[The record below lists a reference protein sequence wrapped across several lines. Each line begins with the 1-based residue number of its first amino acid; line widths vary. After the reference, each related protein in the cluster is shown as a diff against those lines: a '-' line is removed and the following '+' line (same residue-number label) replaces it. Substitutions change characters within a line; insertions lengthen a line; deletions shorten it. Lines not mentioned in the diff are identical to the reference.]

1 MRVAT
6 TRKYELSGR
15 TVADVKVNEVAINA
29 PVAVERFAI
38 PAPFLTAAPK
48 AATGP
53 VPYQWVIRRQF
64 IGTYLDSDV
73 PSYDSRAST
82 GLRLVE
88 LAPGVQ
94 HVVGGTHNSLLVEM
108 RDYLVVFDA
117 PVSDAQSNWV
127 LNAARAK
134 YPGKPVKYLVLTHH
148 HMDHIGGL
156 RAYAAQGAA
165 IVVGKGAAEHYR
177 RVLAAPFTRNPDLKG
192 GDLSRTEIIEVV
204 DKRVFSDGSR
214 QVEAYVIENPHAAS
228 TLIGYLPGPRLGFVT
243 DIWSPGAGPLPDR
256 LVPNMSALVAGV
268 KKAGIAPLKFAGGHG
283 STFDYAPLA
292 ALEGK

>member
-1 MRVAT
+1 M
-6 TRKYELSGR
+6 KDHL
-15 TVADVKVNEVAINA
+15 I
-29 PVAVERFAI
+29 
-38 PAPFLTAAPK
+38 
-48 AATGP
+48 
-53 VPYQWVIRRQF
+53 
-64 IGTYLDSDV
+64 
-73 PSYDSRAST
+73 
-82 GLRLVE
+82 
-88 LAPGVQ
+88 
-94 HVVGGTHNSLLVEM
+94 
-108 RDYLVVFDA
+108 VFDA
-117 PVSDAQSNWV
+117 PVSDGQSNWV

-165 IVVGKGAAEHYR
+165 IVVGQGAAPHYR
-177 RVLAAPFTRNPDLKG
+177 RVLAAPYTRNPDLKG

-228 TLIGYLPGPRLGFVT
+228 SLIGYIPEQRLGFVT
-243 DIWSPGAGPLPDR
+243 DLWSPGAAPLPDR

-268 KKAGIAPLKFAGGHG
+268 KKAGISPVKFAGGHG